1 MLIIAGK
8 RPKSGINQIFAYNWT
23 AIKW

>member
-8 RPKSGINQIFAYNWT
+8 RLKSGINQIFAYNWT